1 MKAREEASKGQINSG
16 FCAFRR
22 IQENERGGCK
32 QFVFRTLTLPDRN
45 PETQSREH
53 NQGRE
58 HITKIENIES
68 GKRTYQGREYET
80 KEKA

>member
-32 QFVFRTLTLPDRN
+32 QFVFRTLTLTGNWVTGLEGSHRI
-45 PETQSREH
+45 EKYTSSATVRRERRD
-53 NQGRE
+53 QCQMRLGL
-58 HITKIENIES
+58 
-68 GKRTYQGREYET
+68 
-80 KEKA
+80 